1 MDEQKAYLKHLLIR
15 GLGLKVLDLSG
26 GSFECTHANA
36 VVIVLLVVVDSSREG
51 EWIEAE
57 MEVT

>member
-1 MDEQKAYLKHLLIR
+1 MSKAYLKHLLIR

-26 GSFECTHANA
+26 GSSECTHANA
-36 VVIVLLVVVDSSREG
+36 VVIVLLLVVVDSSREG